1 MKLNKQQKR
10 RINRAVK
17 LAEWSLR
24 QKRANVLNED
34 KTPCSALRATFVRG

>member
-17 LAEWSLR
+17 LAELSFR
-24 QKRANVLNED
+24 QKRANVLSEE
-34 KTPCSALRATFVRG
+34 KTLCSALRATFVRG